1 MHKTIIEDWEFD
13 IEVLSAKPCRM
24 GFEPGDRFH
33 CMYEVPA
40 GFCPKTMA
48 VLHSLCEAARSG
60 GDYTLLG
67 GADKNNIEFMCAD
80 GAVAF
85 SLTARHKDI

>member
-40 GFCPKTMA
+40 GFCPKNHGCSSQLM
-48 VLHSLCEAARSG
+48 RG
-60 GDYTLLG
+60 GKIRRRLY
-67 GADKNNIEFMCAD
+67 A
-80 GAVAF
+80 
-85 SLTARHKDI
+85 SWWR